1 MDIKEYRYV
10 WEIARQGGVSRAAR
24 ALYIAQPSLS
34 AYLKSL
40 ESWLG
45 VQLFEQAEGKLRP
58 TAAGR
63 VYLEHA
69 RQILAIDG
77 ALMEELEGIK
87 TNCRGLV
94 RIGVPVTRS
103 GFILPGLLE
112 ALHREHPG
120 VQVQVFE
127 GISKEL
133 EEKVY
138 HREVDFILV
147 NRPFKEYELE
157 FRPLFEE
164 ETVVAVPKGFAAC
177 TQGRAG
183 GAGGYPGI
191 EIGGLEQTP
200 FVLLTAGQRLRQVAD
215 GLFLQAGI
223 KPRVVMETHSAVT
236 AYSLAC
242 AGFGACFSHDTL
254 CGEKP
259 DGRVRV
265 FSIAPAPILRQFVA
279 AWPKN
284 CPPTGPAQAVLE
296 TVVRCMEGSGLPKA
310 SW

>member
-40 ESWLG
+40 ESRLG

-77 ALMEELEGIK
+77 ALMQELEGIK
-87 TNCRGLV
+87 AGRGGLV

-112 ALHREHPG
+112 TLRREHPG
-120 VQVQVFE
+120 VQVQMFE
-127 GISKEL
+127 GISKVL

-164 ETVVAVPKGFAAC
+164 ETVVVVPAEFAAC
-177 TQGRAG
+177 GRG
-183 GAGGYPGI
+183 GAQAAGGYPGI
-191 EIGGLEQTP
+191 EMRELEHTP
-200 FVLLTAGQRLRQVAD
+200 FVLLAPGQRLRQVAD

-223 KPRVVMETHSAVT
+223 RPRVVIETHSAVT

-254 CGEKP
+254 CGERP

-265 FSIAPAPILRQFVA
+265 FSVAPAPILRQFVA
-279 AWPKN
+279 AWPKS
-284 CPPTGPAQAVLE
+284 CPPAGPAAAVLE
-296 TVVRCMEGSGLPKA
+296 TVARCMEGGALPKG